1 MDIFETGVRIKNIRK
16 MRKLTQ
22 EQLAEKVN
30 VTPHYIYEIERGYK
44 TMSIY
49 TLASI
54 AYALNAPLD
63 YIIFGKEAAPE
74 QETEDFAVKDDL
86 DKLIETIPL
95 TKRDNVSNVLKGLLP
110 YIK

>member
-22 EQLAEKVN
+22 EQLAEKIN

-54 AYALNAPLD
+54 ASVLDAPLD
-63 YIIFGKEAAPE
+63 YIIFGKDTASG
-74 QETEDFAVKDDL
+74 QETEDFAVKDNL